1 MDSSGL
7 SKYAVLLCRVEGS
20 INVGSACRAMK
31 VMGISR
37 LVLAACPEY
46 IDVDVRM
53 HALHAYDVYEQAER
67 YSSLDL
73 ALADFSLAAGF
84 TRRTGQKRKENVS
97 VESFAATL
105 PATVQGTCNLV
116 FGNERN
122 GLSDE
127 ELSLCDEAVS
137 IASSRLFPSLNLS
150 HAVQIACWELS
161 KNLAAA
167 STVSRESASRRLVA
181 SRAQVEGAAHDMA
194 DAMQKA
200 GLYKLAG
207 RPETEV
213 FIRSVAMR
221 AGLSRSELKR
231 MTSLFVKLGALSG
244 RT

>member
-1 MDSSGL
+1 MMDSSGL

-105 PATVQGTCNLV
+105 PNRLGNVALV

>member
-20 INVGSACRAMK
+20 INVGAACRAMK

-105 PATVQGTCNLV
+105 PNRVGNVALV

>member
-1 MDSSGL
+1 MMDSSGL

-20 INVGSACRAMK
+20 INVGAACRAMK

-105 PATVQGTCNLV
+105 PNRVGNVALV